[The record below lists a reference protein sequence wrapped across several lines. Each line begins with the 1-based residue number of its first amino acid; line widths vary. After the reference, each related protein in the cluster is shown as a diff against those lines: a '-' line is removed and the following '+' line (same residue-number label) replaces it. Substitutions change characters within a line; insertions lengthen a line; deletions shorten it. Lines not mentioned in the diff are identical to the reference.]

1 MRKLAAL
8 TLLVSLYTSTAFAG
22 GQNDAAPQPAKP
34 RHTRKAP
41 AVNKTEKFNAEVA
54 AKLEELRQTLV
65 SQQQE
70 LQLLKEELGKRDREI
85 EEARTAAATANSHA
99 AEARAAAADAANAA
113 STVKTEVAA
122 SISASELQ
130 AGEQRKKLDEKIA
143 AGNKS
148 FEEKIKK
155 VGPFSFAGDFRLRD
169 EPFFGGPVNN
179 SQVRN
184 RERFRLR
191 FTANVK
197 LNDDISGGFAL
208 ASGDINDPIST
219 NQTANQYYTR
229 KPFLLDRA
237 FINYTPHQLKA
248 LTLTGGKFAYPFY
261 RTELVWDNDLNPE
274 GLAEKL
280 EWKGENWK
288 VLKQF
293 AVIGFQLPF
302 AETSGVN
309 FNLPNTNNRSIHQS
323 VVYGGQVQTAWQ
335 LGSWAKLTLDAAY
348 YDYHNPDPI
357 AFSIATVNASSPS
370 LGLLRLGGSSFQNSY
385 QTATVSYIIPVDN
398 GLGGTTGTTTVNSTI
413 VNAKLNS
420 GFGLFDTIAQL
431 DFKTPSPRVPVRLL
445 GDYVQNTKACQNAG
459 NPIFV
464 PTEPANATVTIATVN
479 KTCNSRQRRGYWL
492 EARVGRQQL
501 KGDFQVAYTRMFVE
515 REAVMSA
522 FNFSDMR
529 QNSNVSEHRVEL
541 FYQALN
547 NIQLGFTG
555 LFGRPLNFGLSTPP
569 EPMLK
574 RLQFDV
580 IYKF

>member
-1 MRKLAAL
+1 MRKLAVL

-22 GQNDAAPQPAKP
+22 GQNDAPQPAKS
-34 RHTRKAP
+34 RHARKAP

-85 EEARTAAATANSHA
+85 EEARSAAATANSHA

-191 FTANVK
+191 FNANVK

-335 LGSWAKLTLDAAY
+335 LGSWAKLTLDVAY